1 MDWNARGQ
9 RDNTKKQGV
18 KVKMARVEIGRR
30 GFLAGMVAAGVSP
43 LVLPGYAKGFLAN
56 RKINIGVIGYGRIAH
71 TMDVPGVQQF
81 ADRCVVTAVAD
92 LDAVRA
98 AYGKKVIEERYARK
112 GVAQLV
118 KTYGDYR
125 EMIADPSLDAV
136 LLCIPD
142 HQHAIVATDC
152 LLAGKHIYLQKPFA
166 QTIQEGR
173 AVANLATQ
181 KGLVVQVGAWQ
192 RSRPQFRKVVQLVR
206 NGRIGRIARVEV
218 GIGLDKSGGC
228 RTAEPVPPTFNYDAW
243 LGPTDGTA
251 PYNWTRCHNQDVKR
265 IGDRPGWIQLA
276 PYGWGMITNWGAHH
290 LDITAWGLNRD
301 PESVSGTCAW
311 MDLSGTNLWN
321 VHTTYD
327 LHYNC
332 GGTDVHVNNKFQ
344 MGVKFIGENGDW
356 LWCTRGAVKVTPSDP
371 EPKVAPGRLGAI
383 AASQA
388 ALLEDLKAGE
398 IVDDALAH
406 GGEKF
411 LTTNDHFL
419 NWLEAIARE
428 DPRYTV
434 STAEEAHKSTA
445 FCSLGRMCMELG
457 RGKKD
462 GATLAWNAAK
472 EVSGNPEA
480 DRMLAPFARGKY
492 DLRNSFAGTKFDYEK
507 MIRPMG
513 CC

>member
-1 MDWNARGQ
+1 MSQ
-9 RDNTKKQGV
+9 
-18 KVKMARVEIGRR
+18 MSRR
-30 GFLAGMVAAGVSP
+30 SFMQSVLAAGSAPILLNGCAYKFLAC
-43 LVLPGYAKGFLAN
+43 
-56 RKINIGVIGYGRIAH
+56 RKLNIGVIGYGRIAH

-81 ADRCVVTAVAD
+81 TDRCVVTAVCD
-92 LDAVRA
+92 YDAKRA
-98 AYGKKVIEERYARK
+98 AYGKKVIEERYTQK
-112 GVAQLV
+112 GITQIV
-118 KTYGDYR
+118 KIYDDYR
-125 EMIADPSLDAV
+125 EMLADPSIDAL

-173 AVANLATQ
+173 VIANLAQQ
-181 KGLVVQVGAWQ
+181 KNLVIQVGAWQ

-206 NGRIGRIARVEV
+206 NGRLGKIARVEV
-218 GIGLDKSGGC
+218 GIGCDRSGGC
-228 RTAEPVPPTFNYDAW
+228 RTAETIPSTFNYDAW
-243 LGPTDGTA
+243 LGPTDPTV
-251 PYNWTRCHNQDVKR
+251 PYNWTRCHNQDVAR

-290 LDITAWGLNRD
+290 LDITAWGLNND
-301 PESVSGTCAW
+301 PSSVRGTCAW
-311 MDLSGTNLWN
+311 MDLSGDKLWN

-356 LWCTRGAVKVTPSDP
+356 LWCTRGAVKITPSDP
-371 EPKVAPGRLGAI
+371 EPKVAPGMLGPI
-383 AASQA
+383 AASKPS
-388 ALLEDLKAGE
+388 LLSDLAPGE

-419 NWLEAIARE
+419 NWLEAVARE
-428 DPRYTV
+428 DPQYTV
-434 STAEEAHKSTA
+434 CDAEGAHKSTA

-457 RGKKD
+457 RGKKN
-462 GATLAWNAAK
+462 GATLAWDAAK
-472 EVSGNPEA
+472 EVSGSAEA
-480 DRMLAPFARGKY
+480 DKMLVPFARGTYNLK
-492 DLRNSFAGTKFDYEK
+492 DPLTAAGLDYEK
-507 MIRPMG
+507 MIRPLA
-513 CC
+513 

>member
-1 MDWNARGQ
+1 MQMN
-9 RDNTKKQGV
+9 
-18 KVKMARVEIGRR
+18 RR
-30 GFLAGMVAAGVSP
+30 SFLASAVAAGSFP
-43 LVLPGYAKGFLAN
+43 LLFNGCVGTAFAAN

-81 ADRCVVTAVAD
+81 TERCVVTAVAD
-92 LDAVRA
+92 YDTTRA
-98 AYGKKVIEERYARK
+98 EYGKKVIEERYAK
-112 GVAQLV
+112 QGIVQVV
-118 KTYGDYR
+118 KTYQHDE
-125 EMIADPSLDAV
+125 EMLADPSIDAV

-142 HQHAIVATDC
+142 HQHAIVATKC

-173 AVANLATQ
+173 VVANIAMQ

-206 NGRIGRIARVEV
+206 NGRLGKIARVEV
-218 GIGLDKSGGC
+218 GIGCDKSGGN
-228 RTAEPVPPTFNYDAW
+228 RTPEAVPATFDYDAW
-243 LGPTDGTA
+243 CGPTDPTV
-251 PYNWTRCHNQDVKR
+251 PYNWTRCHDRNLAK
-265 IGDRPGWIQLA
+265 IGNRPGWIQLA

-290 LDITAWGLNRD
+290 LDITAWGLNKD
-301 PESVSGTCAW
+301 PSSVSGTCEW
-311 MDLSGTNLWN
+311 MDLSGTKLWN

-371 EPKVAPGRLGAI
+371 EPVVAPGQLGAI
-383 AASQA
+383 AASKDS
-388 ALLEDLKAGE
+388 LLADLRADE

-411 LTTNDHFL
+411 HTTDDHFL
-419 NWLEAIARE
+419 NWLEAVARE
-428 DPRYTV
+428 DPQYTV
-434 STAEEAHKSTA
+434 CDAEGAHKSTA

-462 GATLAWNAAK
+462 GATLAWDAK
-472 EVSGNPEA
+472 KEISGNAEA
-480 DRMLAPFARGKY
+480 DKMLAPFARGKY
-492 DLRNSFAGTKFDYEK
+492 DLRYPLADARLDYEK
-507 MIRPMG
+507 MIKPMI
-513 CC
+513 

>member
-1 MDWNARGQ
+1 MHMNLS
-9 RDNTKKQGV
+9 
-18 KVKMARVEIGRR
+18 RR
-30 GFLAGMVAAGVSP
+30 SFLMSSLAAGAAPMLFS
-43 LVLPGYAKGFLAN
+43 GCAGKFLAN
-56 RKINIGVIGYGRIAH
+56 RKINVGVVGYGRIAH
-71 TMDVPGVQQF
+71 TMDVPAVQQF
-81 ADRCVVTAVAD
+81 ADRCVITSVCD
-92 LDAVRA
+92 YDAIRA
-98 AYGKKVIEERYARK
+98 AYGKKMIEERYAAMGILQPVRS
-112 GVAQLV
+112 
-118 KTYGDYR
+118 YGDYH
-125 EMIADPSLDAV
+125 ELLADPAIDAV
-136 LLCIPD
+136 LLCLPD
-142 HQHAIVATDC
+142 HQHALVATDC
-152 LLAGKHIYLQKPFA
+152 LLAGKHIFLQKPFA

-173 AVANLATQ
+173 AVANLAMR

-206 NGRIGRIARVEV
+206 NGRLGRIARVEV

-228 RTAEPVPPTFNYDAW
+228 RTPEPVPATFDYDAW
-243 LGPTDGTA
+243 LGPTDGDA
-251 PYNWTRCHNQDVKR
+251 PYNWTRCHNQDLAH

-301 PESVSGTCAW
+301 PSSVSGTCAW

-327 LHYNC
+327 LHYDC
-332 GGTDVHVNNKFQ
+332 GGSDVHVNNKFQ

-356 LWCTRGAVKVTPSDP
+356 LWCTRGAMKVTPSDP
-371 EPKVAPGRLGAI
+371 EPVVAPGMLGPI
-383 AASQA
+383 AASKKD
-388 ALLEDLKAGE
+388 LLRDLRSDE

-411 LTTNDHFL
+411 LTTNDHYE

-428 DPRYTV
+428 DPQYTV
-434 STAEEAHKSTA
+434 CDAVGAHKSTA

-472 EVSGNPEA
+472 EVSGNAEA
-480 DRMLAPFARGKY
+480 DGMLAPFARGKY
-492 DLRNSFAGTKFDYEK
+492 DLRRSFAGTKYDYEK
-507 MIRPMG
+507 MIRPM
-513 CC
+513 

>member
-1 MDWNARGQ
+1 MN
-9 RDNTKKQGV
+9 
-18 KVKMARVEIGRR
+18 RR
-30 GFLAGMVAAGVSP
+30 EFITFTAAAGAAPFLFTGS
-43 LVLPGYAKGFLAN
+43 AAGFAAN
-56 RKINIGVIGYGRIAH
+56 RRINVGVIGYGRIAH

-81 ADRCVVTAVAD
+81 TDRCVVTAVAE
-92 LDAVRA
+92 LDMARA
-98 AYGKKVIEERYARK
+98 AFGKKVIEERYAKK
-112 GVAQLV
+112 GIRQVV
-118 KTYGDYR
+118 RTYGDYR
-125 EMIADPSLDAV
+125 ELLADPSIDAV

-173 AVANLATQ
+173 VIANLATM

-206 NGRIGRIARVEV
+206 NGRLGRIARVEV
-218 GIGLDKSGGC
+218 GIGLDRSGGC
-228 RTAEPVPPTFNYDAW
+228 RTPEPVPKTLNYDAW
-243 LGPTDGTA
+243 LGPTDPTA
-251 PYNWTRCHNQDVKR
+251 PYNWTRVHNPNIAK

-301 PESVSGTCAW
+301 PSSVSGTCGW

-327 LHYNC
+327 LHYDC

-344 MGVKFIGENGDW
+344 MGVKFVGENGDW
-356 LWCTRGAVKVTPSDP
+356 LWCTRGAMKVTPSDP
-371 EPKVAPGRLGAI
+371 EPNVAPGQLGPI
-383 AASQA
+383 AASKE
-388 ALLEDLKAGE
+388 ALLADLRPDE

-406 GGEKF
+406 GTETF
-411 LTTNDHFL
+411 RTVADHFK
-419 NWLEAIARE
+419 NFLEAVARQ

-434 STAEEAHKSTA
+434 ATAEEAHKSTA

-457 RGKKD
+457 RGKSG
-462 GATLAWNAAK
+462 GATLAWDAAR
-472 EVSGNPEA
+472 EVSGNPAA
-480 DRMLAPFARGKY
+480 DALLTPFARGAY
-492 DLRNSFAGTKFDYEK
+492 DLKPALAAAGLDYRK
-507 MIRPMG
+507 MIKPLA
-513 CC
+513 